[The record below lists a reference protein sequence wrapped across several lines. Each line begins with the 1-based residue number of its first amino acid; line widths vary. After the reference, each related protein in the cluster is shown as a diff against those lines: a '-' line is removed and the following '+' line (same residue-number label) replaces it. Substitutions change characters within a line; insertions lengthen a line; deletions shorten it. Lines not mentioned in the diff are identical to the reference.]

1 MATMTR
7 SVMIVDHSPSGKRLS
22 EGIAQAGFR
31 MTEAA
36 TFEAARALLDVEEPD
51 FVIVEPWLGNASWDF
66 IVDVR
71 QVRPRTRVIVVT
83 ACASIPSALALL
95 ALGVSDFFA
104 KPVTI
109 SQVLPVLDWHPIIA
123 PSSSRTWMSIDD
135 ACGNYIEDV
144 LHACGS
150 IAKTA
155 RALGV
160 DRRSLRRMLAR
171 RAPAS
176 PGASREG
183 EGCVSEDVHSNAYS
197 HTLAPNNL
205 AMLTDRP
212 IAPAKPHA

>member
-1 MATMTR
+1 
-7 SVMIVDHSPSGKRLS
+7 MIVDNSPSGKRLS

-31 MTEAA
+31 VREAA
-36 TFEAARALLDVEEPD
+36 TFEAARALLDVEDPD
-51 FVIVEPWLGNASWDF
+51 FVIAEPWLGNASWDF

-95 ALGVSDFFA
+95 ALGVSDYLA

-109 SQVLPVLDWHPIIA
+109 FQVLPALDSPPAIA
-123 PSSSRTWMSIDD
+123 PSGSRTWMSIDD

-144 LHACGS
+144 LDACGS

-171 RAPAS
+171 RAPAR
-176 PGASREG
+176 A
-183 EGCVSEDVHSNAYS
+183 
-197 HTLAPNNL
+197 
-205 AMLTDRP
+205 
-212 IAPAKPHA
+212 AKARAV